1 MKTVTKMEDFMKQ
14 MVGVYSLKF
23 CSILLCLATFLVMFM
38 LRNRNLLE
46 HKNNFFSIQR
56 VTTDPP
62 TLQDFCTFKPLSP
75 ADALEEQRILDSIA
89 WPEAPLPP
97 APPSFEQTSD
107 PAHSNFSILPRRG
120 GGEWRVGDHLEVLIK
135 LHDFQGQAK
144 KTGGDFL
151 VAGLHSKSLGA
162 GVAGRVVDHLNGSY
176 SAVFPLLWEGD
187 AQVEVIFVHPREGVT
202 FLQRLNKEQP
212 GRVPL
217 TALFQSGSH
226 SESTLCS
233 VCLRPTSRLQCNFTD
248 LRTGEPWFC
257 YKPQNL
263 SCDTRRASSKRIYTP
278 RLKNGEEKLF
288 QGGINMKVYI
298 NASGSDS
305 VTVLPPREGKTRFT
319 GNKEKS
325 EVSGYYYQGLWRAL
339 DGTVVRQFK
348 DSSTISQC
356 LKGKM
361 VHMYGDSTIRQWF
374 EYLDASLPGAK
385 QFDLGSSKQAG
396 PLMMSDSANNFLVTF
411 RCHGPPLRFGTFP
424 TSQMRYIANELD
436 LLSGGPNT
444 VVVIGIWS
452 HFSTFPIELYIRRL
466 QNIRRAVLRLL
477 ARAPETLVVIRTG
490 NLKALN
496 LYQTITNSDW
506 FSSQRNKV
514 LRAIFKGVN
523 VQLID
528 AWEMVLAHHLPHSL
542 HPQPPIIEN
551 MINVLFSYM
560 CPKK

>member
-1 MKTVTKMEDFMKQ
+1 M
-14 MVGVYSLKF
+14 L
-23 CSILLCLATFLVMFM
+23 ILF
-38 LRNRNLLE
+38 NRNLLE
-46 HKNNFFSIQR
+46 HKDNFFSIQR
-56 VTTDPP
+56 VITDPP

-89 WPEAPLPP
+89 WPEAPLPA

-107 PAHSNFSILPRRG
+107 PAHSTFSILPRRG
-120 GGEWRVGDHLEVLIK
+120 RGEWHVGDHLEALIK
-135 LHDFQGQAK
+135 LHDFRGQAK

-151 VAGLHSKSLGA
+151 VARLHSKSLGA

-187 AQVEVIFVHPREGVT
+187 AQVEVIFVHPREAVT
-202 FLQRLNKEQP
+202 VLQRLNKEQP
-212 GRVPL
+212 DRIL
-217 TALFQSGSH
+217 FKAFFQSPWLRP
-226 SESTLCS
+226 ESTFCN
-233 VCLRPTSRLQCNFTD
+233 VCLRPTSQLQCNFTD
-248 LRTGEPWFC
+248 LHTGEPWFC

-263 SCDTRRASSKRIYTP
+263 SCDTRTSSIPGIYVHYLRAE
-278 RLKNGEEKLF
+278 EEKLF
-288 QGGINMKVYI
+288 LGEVNMKVYI

-305 VTVLPPREGKTRFT
+305 VTVLRRKGKTRFT
-319 GNKEKS
+319 GNREKS
-325 EVSGYYYQGLWRAL
+325 EVSGYYYQSLWRAL
-339 DGTVVRQFK
+339 DGTVVRQFN

-374 EYLDASLPGAK
+374 EYLDASLPDAK

-424 TSQMRYIANELD
+424 ISQMRYIANELD

-477 ARAPETLVVIRTG
+477 DRAPETLVVIRTG
-490 NLKALN
+490 NLKALT
-496 LYQTITNSDW
+496 LYETMTNSDW
-506 FSSQRNKV
+506 FSSQRDKV
-514 LRAIFKGVN
+514 LRAIFKEVD
-523 VQLID
+523 VQLVD
-528 AWEMVLAHHLPHSL
+528 AWEMVLAHHLPHNL

-551 MINVLFSYM
+551 MVNVLFSFM
-560 CPKK
+560 CP

>member
-1 MKTVTKMEDFMKQ
+1 M
-14 MVGVYSLKF
+14 
-23 CSILLCLATFLVMFM
+23 LLCLSTFVFMFI
-38 LRNRNLLE
+38 LLNRNLLE
-46 HKNNFFSIQR
+46 IHCWSKHKDNFFSIQR

-89 WPEAPLPP
+89 WPEAPLP
-97 APPSFEQTSD
+97 AAHLSFEQTSD
-107 PAHSNFSILPRRG
+107 PAHSTFSILPRRG
-120 GGEWRVGDHLEVLIK
+120 GGEWHVGDHLEVLIK

-144 KTGGDFL
+144 KTGGDLL
-151 VAGLHSKSLGA
+151 VSRLHSKSLGA

-187 AQVEVIFVHPREGVT
+187 AQVEVIFVHPSEAVT
-202 FLQRLNKEQP
+202 VLQRLTREQP
-212 GRVPL
+212 DRIL
-217 TALFQSGSH
+217 FQALFQSGSR
-226 SESTLCS
+226 SESTICN
-233 VCLRPTSRLQCNFTD
+233 VCLRQTSQLQCNFTD

-263 SCDTRRASSKRIYTP
+263 SCDTRKTSSKGKYTQN
-278 RLKNGEEKLF
+278 LKEGEEKLF
-288 QGGINMKVYI
+288 QGGVNMKVYI
-298 NASGSDS
+298 MASGSDS
-305 VTVLPPREGKTRFT
+305 VTVLPPREGKTRYD
-319 GNKEKS
+319 GNRGKS
-325 EVSGYYYQGLWRAL
+325 EVSGYYYQGMWRAL
-339 DGTVVRQFK
+339 DGTRVRQFNNF
-348 DSSTISQC
+348 SAISQC

-374 EYLDASLPGAK
+374 EYLDASLPDAK

-396 PLMMSDSANNFLVTF
+396 PFMMSDSANNFLVTF

-424 TSQMRYIANELD
+424 ISQMRYIANELD
-436 LLSGGPNT
+436 LLRGGPNT

-477 ARAPETLVVIRTG
+477 DRAPETLVVIRTG
-490 NLKALN
+490 NLKALT
-496 LYQTITNSDW
+496 LYETITNSDW
-506 FSSQRNKV
+506 FSSQRDKV

-523 VQLID
+523 FQLVD
-528 AWEMVLAHHLPHSL
+528 AWEMVLAHRLPHSL
-542 HPQPPIIEN
+542 HPQPPLIKS
-551 MINVLFSYM
+551 MINVLLSYM